1 MFDFNQYTLNGRR
14 VSYSALPDYLLN
26 QVEADNRLNPT
37 DKLVF
42 IRLLRYACHVKS
54 SVMTITGS
62 WIANTLGL
70 HRNTANKSIRVL
82 KQLGYLTD
90 KGLNLTPSNAQESS
104 GKTADL
110 VNQALALVGSKKH
123 KEYANTAQETGNA
136 QDLTPPKDCANMAQN
151 EFLQDL
157 CMPKGCAENGTS
169 LVHSIKNNCKSKQDT
184 NLSCDIGW
192 EVAAVSDSGAVGVA
206 LPVYASFSELEAAPK
221 MGADFGFSSDAMLM
235 GRLVGVV
242 DSVGGVRHA

>member
-42 IRLLRYACHVKS
+42 IRLLRYACHVKN

-82 KQLGYLTD
+82 KQFGYLTD

-110 VNQALALVGSKKH
+110 VNIALALVGSKKH
-123 KEYANTAQETGNA
+123 KEYSNTAQEAGNA

-151 EFLQDL
+151 ECLQDL
-157 CMPKGCAENGTS
+157 CKPKDCAENGTS

-206 LPVYASFSELEAAPK
+206 LPIYASFAELEAAK
-221 MGADFGFSSDAMLM
+221 TAGAGFGFSSDAMLM

>member
-1 MFDFNQYTLNGRR
+1 MHDFSTCRLNGVR
-14 VSYSALPDYLLN
+14 VSYTVMPNYLFE

-42 IRLLRYACHVKS
+42 IRLLRYACHVKN

-82 KQLGYLTD
+82 KQFGYLTD

-110 VNQALALVGSKKH
+110 VNQALALVGSKKY
-123 KEYANTAQETGNA
+123 KEYANNAQERGNA

-151 EFLQDL
+151 ECLQNL
-157 CMPKGCAENGTS
+157 CKPKDCAQNS
-169 LVHSIKNNCKSKQDT
+169 PNLVHSIKLVSKVNKDT

-192 EVAAVSDSGAVGVA
+192 EVATVSDSGASVLPCQSMPVLQNWKPPKRLA
-206 LPVYASFSELEAAPK
+206 LVLVFPVMPC
-221 MGADFGFSSDAMLM
+221 
-235 GRLVGVV
+235 
-242 DSVGGVRHA
+242 

>member
-42 IRLLRYACHVKS
+42 IRLLRYACHVKN

-82 KQLGYLTD
+82 KQFGYLTD
-90 KGLNLTPSNAQESS
+90 KGLNLTPTNAQESS

-110 VNQALALVGSKKH
+110 VNIALALVGSKKH
-123 KEYANTAQETGNA
+123 KEYANSAQETGNA

-151 EFLQDL
+151 ECLQNL
-157 CMPKGCAENGTS
+157 CKPKDCATNS
-169 LVHSIKNNCKSKQDT
+169 PNLVHSIKNNCKSKQDT

-192 EVAAVSDSGAVGVA
+192 DVATVSDSGAVGVA
-206 LPVYASFSELEAAPK
+206 LPVYASFAELEAAPK
-221 MGADFGFSSDAMLM
+221 MGAGFGFSSDALLI
-235 GRLVGVV
+235 GRSVGVV
-242 DSVGGVRHA
+242 DSVGGVNHA

>member
-1 MFDFNQYTLNGRR
+1 MYDFSTCRLNGVR
-14 VSYSALPDYLLN
+14 VSYTVMPNYLFE

-42 IRLLRYACHVKS
+42 IRLLRYACHVKN

-82 KQLGYLTD
+82 KQFGYLTD

-110 VNQALALVGSKKH
+110 VNQALALVGSKKY
-123 KEYANTAQETGNA
+123 KEYANNAQEKGNA

-151 EFLQDL
+151 ECLQNL
-157 CMPKGCAENGTS
+157 CKPKDCAKNSTN
-169 LVHSIKNNCKSKQDT
+169 LVHSIKLVSKVNKDT

-192 EVAAVSDSGAVGVA
+192 EVATVSIRRRSPCQSMPVLPNWKPPNAGAG
-206 LPVYASFSELEAAPK
+206 
-221 MGADFGFSSDAMLM
+221 FGFSSDAVLM